1 MATLA
6 PPHPTTATATAAA
19 APRPER
25 VTIPQYSRRGVLAVW
40 AAAALPMA
48 ALSWIVAPI
57 LADRLGGPQPLMR
70 ALLLSLTA
78 GLIWQFVLV
87 VTLVARE
94 QRTLRWSTVR
104 QALWLRRPE
113 SPDGTR
119 TGGRLWLVLLPM
131 AVIVAAVQVLPHLPI
146 PGDRDMNAIMS
157 STTGQ
162 EMFEGAW
169 GWFAVVVTMAV
180 FNTVLGEELFFR
192 GFLLPRMNGAFGR
205 GDWIVNGLLF
215 AAYHMHVPWGIAK
228 QIGEVV
234 AYYPCRRYR
243 SAVLGII
250 IHSVQSV
257 LITIAVLALV
267 LG

>member
-6 PPHPTTATATAAA
+6 PPHPTTATPAAAA
-19 APRPER
+19 APRPET

-48 ALSWIVAPI
+48 ALSWIAAPI
-57 LADRLGGPQPLMR
+57 LADRLGGPQPLVR

-113 SPDGTR
+113 SPGGTR
-119 TGGRLWLVLLPM
+119 TGGRIWLVLLPM
-131 AVIVAAVQVLPHLPI
+131 AVIVAAVQILPHLPI
-146 PGDRDMNAIMS
+146 PGDRDMNAFMS

-228 QIGEVV
+228 QI
-234 AYYPCRRYR
+234 AR
-243 SAVLGII
+243 SSRTTRAAATGARC
-250 IHSVQSV
+250 SGSSS
-257 LITIAVLALV
+257 TASRAS
-267 LG
+267 